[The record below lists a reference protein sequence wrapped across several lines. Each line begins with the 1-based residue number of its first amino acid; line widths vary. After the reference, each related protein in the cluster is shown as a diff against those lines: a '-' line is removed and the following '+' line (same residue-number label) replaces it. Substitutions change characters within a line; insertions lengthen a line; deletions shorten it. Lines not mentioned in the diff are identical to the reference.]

1 MIAARM
7 RRRSLREGDKNLRST
22 ASDNVKV
29 DYKLMKS
36 GFVVVFQRDKDIIPM
51 AQVEAQVEILIMRAC
66 KTKPLSSA
74 DIVLALGHKQLSGNF
89 TIARVGRSPAVSLSP
104 PPPTSSSNATQ
115 ERGVNGRV
123 NWKSV
128 GNR

>member
-36 GFVVVFQRDKDIIPM
+36 GFAVVFQRDKDIIPM

-66 KTKPLSSA
+66 KT
-74 DIVLALGHKQLSGNF
+74 
-89 TIARVGRSPAVSLSP
+89 
-104 PPPTSSSNATQ
+104 
-115 ERGVNGRV
+115 
-123 NWKSV
+123 
-128 GNR
+128 